1 MNCNDTVICCWQ
13 KHIIL
18 VFVAVNMDSCEADQQ
33 LSIDSRM
40 EVILFLFDMII
51 HYIPTHV
58 HAVQILNMLTLHT
71 PEWRGTF
78 ISCCRVGSV
87 TWRFVT

>member
-1 MNCNDTVICCWQ
+1 MNCNDTVIYCWQ

-58 HAVQILNMLTLHT
+58 HAVQILKMYNITHQRLERNIYQLL
-71 PEWRGTF
+71 
-78 ISCCRVGSV
+78 
-87 TWRFVT
+87 